1 MPSTVVMDVESLAH
15 RVKQIS
21 NRKVS
26 GKTWF
31 AVAGPPGGGKTTLCT
46 KLADCL
52 NAQGV
57 PTAVLPMDGCVH
69 VYIYIYICTCIYA
82 NIYRYRY
89 IDTYVFKYIYIHIYM
104 YIYKCIYTRVYT
116 HIYIHIHENIHTCMY
131 EYVHIYT

>member
-1 MPSTVVMDVESLAH
+1 MADRSESEIITCLGGEVCNYFGVYQMTSPEVMDPVPPLTSVESLAD

-31 AVAGPPGGGKTTLCT
+31 AVAGPPGSGKTTLCT

-69 VYIYIYICTCIYA
+69 VYIYIYICTCIY
-82 NIYRYRY
+82 
-89 IDTYVFKYIYIHIYM
+89 
-104 YIYKCIYTRVYT
+104 
-116 HIYIHIHENIHTCMY
+116 ENIS
-131 EYVHIYT
+131 V